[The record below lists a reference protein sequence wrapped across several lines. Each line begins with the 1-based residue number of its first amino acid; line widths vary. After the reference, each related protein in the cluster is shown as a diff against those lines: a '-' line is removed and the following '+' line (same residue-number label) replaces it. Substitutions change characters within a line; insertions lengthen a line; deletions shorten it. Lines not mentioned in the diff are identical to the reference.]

1 MLRKRKAA
9 KLLTENREQEV
20 STARRLERIAPRPR
34 KAAA

>member
-1 MLRKRKAA
+1 MEKRKAG

-20 STARRLERIAPRPR
+20 STARRLERIAPRLG